1 MNRDSALDTVG
12 GAALLV
18 GLTAAAVGIVTGTVI
33 WWTITGVEAAW
44 RAVRPRT

>member
-1 MNRDSALDTVG
+1 MSRSSPLDTVE
-12 GAALLV
+12 GAVLLV
-18 GLTAAAVGIVTGTVI
+18 VLTSVAVGIVTGTVI

>member
-1 MNRDSALDTVG
+1 MNKNDALDSVG
-12 GAALLV
+12 GVVLLI